1 MKLMS
6 QEVEL
11 WYIYPSIRKEMSKIM
26 INKYNLKQKDVAEKL
41 NINKSAV
48 SNYVNKKRSNKK

>member
-41 NINKSAV
+41 NITK
-48 SNYVNKKRSNKK
+48 